1 MLEQIKF
8 AIQKL
13 YETDSKS
20 LLVIGMRHDSLMD
33 IPNYMKSK
41 GAAFSV
47 LEVWEPN
54 VNDLRQ
60 SNFADEVFLGDA
72 RKISEVIDK
81 KYDAVFWLHGPE
93 HIHWDEFLECR
104 DDIESIAT
112 KLVMYQAPIGHYP
125 QGHLHNNPYEE
136 HVSTLTPD
144 MFEELGYN
152 VQSNLENTFAAYLL
166 K

>member
-13 YETDSKS
+13 DETDSKS

-33 IPNYMKSK
+33 IPNHMKSK
-41 GAAFSV
+41 GGVCSV
-47 LEVWEPN
+47 LEIWEPN
-54 VNDLRQ
+54 VDNLRQ
-60 SNFADEVFLGDA
+60 RKIGDEVFLGDA
-72 RKISEVIDK
+72 RKINEVIDK

-93 HIHWDEFLECR
+93 HIHWNEFLECR
-104 DDIESIAT
+104 EDIEAVAN
-112 KLVMYQAPIGHYP
+112 KLVMYQAPIGEYP

-136 HVSTLTPD
+136 HVSTLTPN
-144 MFEELGYN
+144 MFEELGYH
-152 VQSNLENTFAAYLL
+152 VQSNLERTFAAYLL